1 MTDVAAIQADVKQ
14 VVEQLIVGGTVHAG
28 VFVLGCSTSEIAG
41 EKIGTSGSEA
51 IAEVVFNELRHL
63 KRETGTELAFQCCE
77 HLNRALVVERPVAEA
92 KNWPIVSAIPVP
104 KAGGSMASYA
114 YKQMQ
119 DPVLVERIEADGG
132 LDIGDTLIGMHLK
145 RVAVP
150 LRIEQKSIG
159 KAHITAAK
167 TRPPLIGGVRA
178 VYEAQQDE
186 GSCD

>member
-1 MTDVAAIQADVKQ
+1 M
-14 VVEQLIVGGTVHAG
+14 VEQLVSSGTVKPG
-28 VFVLGCSTSEIAG
+28 LFVVGCSTSEIAG
-41 EKIGTSGSEA
+41 ERIGTSGSEA
-51 IAEVVFNELRHL
+51 IAEVVYSELREL
-63 KRETGTELAFQCCE
+63 CNQTGTKLAFQCCE
-77 HLNRALVVERPVAEA
+77 HLNRALVVERSVAEA
-92 KNWPIVSAIPVP
+92 NHWTIVAAIPVP

-150 LRIEQKSIG
+150 LRLDQKSIG

-167 TRPPLIGGVRA
+167 TRPPLIGGARA
-178 VYEAQQDE
+178 VYETQQAE